1 MYISDNSEKL
11 RNWISENDQ
20 CNVKDCSALYH
31 EIAKHLKETKEEY
44 GLITETGKKKE
55 KYERIILMTKLL
67 LEDLEEIIAEAGGYY
82 HTKLGRARLSADSIT
97 RNKLI
102 RFKKLHCF
110 IVGLVFLM

>member
-1 MYISDNSEKL
+1 M
-11 RNWISENDQ
+11 
-20 CNVKDCSALYH
+20 YH

-67 LEDLEEIIAEAGGYY
+67 LEELEVIIAEAGGY
-82 HTKLGRARLSADSIT
+82 TGSLFSRARLSADTIT

-102 RFKKLHCF
+102 RFKRLHCF